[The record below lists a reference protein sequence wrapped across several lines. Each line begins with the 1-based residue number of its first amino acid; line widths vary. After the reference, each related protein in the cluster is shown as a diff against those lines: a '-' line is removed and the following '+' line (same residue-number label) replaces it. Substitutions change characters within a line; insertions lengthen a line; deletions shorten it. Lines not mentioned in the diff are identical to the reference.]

1 MELYYVTA
9 ILDRGKRESLEKIY
23 RALGLGMDL
32 SMLGRG
38 TAPRELLSL
47 RGLTPTEKVIMA
59 TCTDGSRLKQLFR
72 QAKLQLYIDIPGNG
86 IMLAVPVKSAGGTQ
100 ALAYLTGGIEMN
112 QEKPNMNF
120 EYELIYVILNEGY
133 SDDVMDAA
141 RPAGAAGGTVIAAKG
156 TGLHQAEKFEGMSLA
171 SEKEIVKSIEDGS
184 VMTVAYAVDS
194 SGSDSINVVISK
206 VDPSDTENGMM
217 TAARDA
223 LVPIFTDNGFS
234 DVSIDAVNKTVAGES
249 HDVLVINA
257 TIEGFN
263 FYEQQ
268 MGAIKD
274 GYSINITAANYGD
287 DDTDTMLGN
296 ITKMD

>member
-171 SEKEIVKSIEDGS
+171 SEKEIILIVAKASAKAEIMRAIIEKAG
-184 VMTVAYAVDS
+184 THTKAGAVCFSLPVSRVEGLRRLEEEQD
-194 SGSDSINVVISK
+194 
-206 VDPSDTENGMM
+206 E
-217 TAARDA
+217 TA
-223 LVPIFTDNGFS
+223 PQ
-234 DVSIDAVNKTVAGES
+234 E
-249 HDVLVINA
+249 
-257 TIEGFN
+257 
-263 FYEQQ
+263 
-268 MGAIKD
+268 
-274 GYSINITAANYGD
+274 
-287 DDTDTMLGN
+287 
-296 ITKMD
+296 